1 MKMLVLLKQTFDTEE
16 KVVIAGG
23 EIQEE
28 NVEWII
34 NPYDEY
40 AVEEAIRLK
49 EAHGGEV
56 VLLSAGPDRVESALR
71 KALAMGADRA
81 ILIHDLD
88 RKADESLIAQAL
100 GEVVKRENPDLLL
113 AGNLSVDNGAG
124 QVAVRVAELVGYP
137 HIAAVTKVEVE
148 GNLLRAVRD
157 VEGDEERVEGTLPL
171 LITAQQGLNEPRY
184 TSLPGIM
191 KAKKKPLERISIQ
204 ELGLSSS
211 TSLTE
216 VVEVALPP
224 KRDAGKIL
232 TGDLAEQVKELVH
245 LLHTEAKVI

>member
-124 QVAVRVAELVGYP
+124 QVAIRVAELLGYP
-137 HIAAVTKVEVE
+137 HIAAVTQVEVE

-157 VEGDEERVEGTLPL
+157 VEGDEERVEGNLPL

-191 KAKKKPLERISIQ
+191 KAKKKPLERISVQ

-211 TSLTE
+211 TLLTE